1 MELKKLLNKINY
13 IEIRNLNTN
22 LTINGILIDS
32 NKVRPGDIFVCI
44 RGNNQ
49 DGHNFAY
56 DAYKKGANV
65 IICDHYLENIKSV
78 QVVVKDTQ
86 QALIEVSNAFYN
98 YPSQQLKVLGVTG
111 TNGKTTVSHILE
123 YILEQNGE
131 KCGLIGTL
139 GYKTNFE
146 DCYHPT
152 DNTTPQANELQSIL
166 NQIRLYGSKYC
177 VFEASS
183 HSIEQNRI
191 GGIDIELAI
200 FTNLTQ
206 DHLDYHITMHN
217 YFESKAKLFKNLKK
231 GKYAVINADDK
242 YAKDFISVIQE
253 GVNIITYGIENE
265 KARIKA
271 CDIEFY
277 DDYIEYK
284 LKVDKSLLKN
294 DENNEIDLKIK
305 LSGLFNV
312 YNSLCAISG
321 AISLGI
327 DLITIKERIEKV
339 SPVRGRFE
347 IVNTNPLVIVDY
359 AHTPDGLKN
368 VLKAAKA
375 LKKDEKQK
383 LICLFGCGGDRD
395 ATKRPKMGKIA
406 DELADIVVITSD
418 NPRSEN
424 PDVIIS
430 DILTG
435 IKTMDNKRIF
445 VESDR
450 KQAIEF
456 IPKISKI
463 DDIVVIAGK
472 GHETYQILK
481 DKTIHFDDREIAQ
494 NVFPKMS
501 LFIKK

>member
-13 IEIRNLNTN
+13 SEIRNLNTDII
-22 LTINGILIDS
+22 INGITIDS

-44 RGNNQ
+44 RGNNT

-56 DAYKKGANV
+56 DAYKNGANA
-65 IICDHYLENIKSV
+65 IICDHYIENVKSI
-78 QVVVKDTQ
+78 QIVVKDTQ
-86 QALIEVSNAFYN
+86 KALIEVSNAFYD
-98 YPSQQLKVLGVTG
+98 YPSHHIKVLGVTG

-123 YILEQNGE
+123 HILEQNGE
-131 KCGLIGTL
+131 HCGLIGTL

-152 DNTTPQANELQSIL
+152 HNTTPQANELQSIL

-191 GGIDIELAI
+191 GGINIELAM

-217 YFESKAKLFKNLKK
+217 YFESKAKLFKSLKR

-242 YAKDFISVIQE
+242 YAKDFINVIQE
-253 GVNIITYGIENE
+253 GVNIITYGINSENANV
-265 KARIKA
+265 KAY
-271 CDIEFY
+271 DIEFY
-277 DDYIEYK
+277 DDYTIYK
-284 LKVDKSLLKN
+284 LKVDKNLLN
-294 DENNEIDLKIK
+294 ENENNDIQLKIK

-321 AISLGI
+321 AIGMGVNLK
-327 DLITIKERIEKV
+327 TIKERIEKV

-359 AHTPDGLKN
+359 AHTPDGLEN
-368 VLKAAKA
+368 VLKAARA
-375 LKKDEKQK
+375 LKKDETQK

-406 DELADIVVITSD
+406 DELADMVVITSD

-456 IPKISKI
+456 IPKIAKTN
-463 DDIVVIAGK
+463 DIIVIAGK

-481 DKTIHFDDREIAQ
+481 DKTIHFDDREVAQ
-494 NVFPKMS
+494 NVFPQMS
-501 LFIKK
+501 LC

>member
-1 MELKKLLNKINY
+1 MELNELLKKINY
-13 IEIRNLNTN
+13 NEVKNLSDNII
-22 LTINGILIDS
+22 INGITIDS
-32 NKVRPGDIFVCI
+32 NKTRPGDLFVCI
-44 RGNNQ
+44 RGNNA

-56 DAYKKGANV
+56 DAYNNGANV
-65 IICDHYLENIKSV
+65 VICDHYLENIKSTQIIV
-78 QVVVKDTQ
+78 DNTQ
-86 QALIEVSNAFYN
+86 QSLIEVSNIFYN
-98 YPSQQLKVLGVTG
+98 YPSKDVKAIAVTG

-123 YILEQNGE
+123 HVLEQNGE

-139 GYKTNFE
+139 GYKVNLN

-152 DNTTPQANELQSIL
+152 QNTTPQANELQSIL
-166 NQIRLYGSKYC
+166 NQIRTYKSKYC

-183 HSIEQNRI
+183 HAISQNRI
-191 GGIDIELAI
+191 GGINIAAAI

-206 DHLDYHITMHN
+206 DHLDYHVTMQN
-217 YFESKAKLFKNLKK
+217 YFESKAKLFKNLTQNS
-231 GKYAVINADDK
+231 YAIINADDK
-242 YAKDFISVIQE
+242 YSDDFLKVIPKN
-253 GVNIITYGIENE
+253 VNVILYGINNE
-265 KARIKA
+265 KANIKA
-271 CDIEFY
+271 HDIEFH
-277 DDYIEYK
+277 DDYTVYK
-284 LKVDKSLLKN
+284 LEVDKKLLK
-294 DENNEIDLKIK
+294 DNNCKNVIELKIK

-312 YNSLCAISG
+312 YNSLAAISCAIGVGNLNLES
-321 AISLGI
+321 
-327 DLITIKERIEKV
+327 IKKSIEEV
-339 SPVRGRFE
+339 TPVRGRFE
-347 IVNTNPLVIVDY
+347 IVNTSPLVIVDY
-359 AHTPDGLKN
+359 AHTPDGLEN

-375 LKKDEKQK
+375 LKKEASQK

-445 VESDR
+445 VETDR

-456 IPKISKI
+456 IPKIANI
-463 DDIVVIAGK
+463 NDIIVIAGK

-494 NVFPKMS
+494 DVFPLMK
-501 LFIKK
+501 I

>member
-1 MELKKLLNKINY
+1 MELKKILDKISY
-13 IEIRNLNTN
+13 TEIKNPNENLI
-22 LTINGILIDS
+22 INGVTIDS
-32 NKVRPGDIFVCI
+32 NKVRPNDIFICI
-44 RGNNQ
+44 RGNNT

-56 DAYKKGANV
+56 EAYKNGANA
-65 IICDHYLENIKSV
+65 IICDHFLDNINSV
-78 QVVVKDTQ
+78 QIIVEDTQ
-86 QALIEVSNAFYN
+86 KALIEVSNVFYD
-98 YPSQQLKVLGVTG
+98 YPSHHVKVLAVTG
-111 TNGKTTVSHILE
+111 TNGKTTVSHILQH
-123 YILEQNGE
+123 ILEQNGE

-139 GYKTNFE
+139 GYKTSLE

-152 DNTTPQANELQSIL
+152 HNTTPQANELQSIL
-166 NQIRLYGSKYC
+166 NQVRLYGSKYC

-191 GGIDIELAI
+191 GGIDIEIAM

-217 YFESKAKLFKNLKK
+217 YFEAKAKLFKNLKK
-231 GKYAVINADDK
+231 GKCAVINADDK
-242 YAKDFISVIQE
+242 YAKDFIHVIQD
-253 GVNIITYGIENE
+253 GINIITYGVNSEDVKV
-265 KARIKA
+265 KAY
-271 CDIEFY
+271 DIEFH
-277 DDYIEYK
+277 DDYTEYK

-294 DENNEIDLKIK
+294 GENNEIDLKIK

-321 AISLGI
+321 AIGLGI
-327 DLITIKERIEKV
+327 DLKTIKERIEKV
-339 SPVRGRFE
+339 LPVRGRFE

-359 AHTPDGLKN
+359 AHTPDGLEN
-368 VLKAAKA
+368 VLKAASA
-375 LKKDEKQK
+375 LKKDVTQK

-406 DELADIVVITSD
+406 DELADMVVITSD

-435 IKTMDNKRIF
+435 IKTMNNKRIF
-445 VESDR
+445 VETDR

-456 IPKISKI
+456 IPKIAKTN
-463 DDIVVIAGK
+463 DIIVIAGK

-494 NVFPKMS
+494 SVFPQMS
-501 LFIKK
+501 MR